1 MMDLP
6 NIPESTIYNLIA
18 QLQQSLDKTGIYY
31 RLFSRIKSPSSFNKK
46 LTKKRTEKGDS
57 YLLQDLVGI
66 RIVLYFLDDID
77 ICDKLINETFKVDL
91 PHCNISKPSKNTF
104 NAIVYNY
111 VCQLPNDIVQSIGEN
126 IFVEYPIDKT
136 FEIQIRT
143 VFSEGWHEI
152 EHDLRYKME
161 DAWKNHENSE
171 RTLNGIMATLETC
184 NWSIIALFDDLAYQ
198 NYKSEEWEYMIRNK
212 YRLHFSGNT
221 INTELKDLMNNKEN
235 ELAKKIFRIKR
246 EFVIPYFR
254 KGIPLELDNLIYVVC
269 YLEKLDSLLTIPKP
283 IKKILES

>member
-1 MMDLP
+1 MDLP
-6 NIPESTIYNLIA
+6 KIPESTIYNLIR
-18 QLQQSLDKTGIYY
+18 QLQQSLDKAGIYY
-31 RLFSRIKSPSSFNKK
+31 RLFSRIKSPSSFKKK
-46 LTKKRTEKGDS
+46 LSKKIAEKGDS

-91 PHCNISKPSKNTF
+91 AHCNISKPSKNTF
-104 NAIVYNY
+104 NAIVHNY
-111 VCQLPNDIVQSIGEN
+111 VCQLPDDIIQSIGEN

-152 EHDLRYKME
+152 EHDLRYKMA

-198 NYKSEEWEYMIRNK
+198 NYKCEEWDYMIRNK

-221 INTELKDLMNNKEN
+221 INNELKKLMDYKEN
-235 ELAKKIFRIKR
+235 ELAKKVFRMKR
-246 EFVIPYFR
+246 DQVIPFFK
-254 KGIPLELDNLIYVVC
+254 KGIPLELNNLIYIVV
-269 YLEKLDSLLTIPKP
+269 YLEKLESLISIPVP
-283 IKKILES
+283 VRKILKT

>member
-1 MMDLP
+1 MNLP
-6 NIPESTIYNLIA
+6 NIPESTISPLVA
-18 QLQQSLDKTGIYY
+18 KLRLSLDKTGIYY
-31 RLFSRIKSPSSFNKK
+31 RLFSRIKSPFSFQKK
-46 LTKKRTEKGDS
+46 LKKKQAEKGDS
-57 YLLQDLVGI
+57 YTLQDLIGI

-77 ICDKLINETFKVDL
+77 ICDKLIKETFSVDL
-91 PHCNISKPSKNTF
+91 PNCNISKPSKNTF
-104 NAIVYNY
+104 DAIVHNY
-111 VCQLPNDIVQSIGEN
+111 ICLLPDDVVQSIGVDLFE
-126 IFVEYPIDKT
+126 EYPIDKT

-152 EHDLRYKME
+152 DHDLRYKME

-235 ELAKKIFRIKR
+235 ELAKKILRIKR
-246 EFVIPYFR
+246 ELVIPYFR
-254 KGIPLELDNLIYVVC
+254 KGIPLELNNLIYVVC
-269 YLEKLDSLLTIPKP
+269 YLEKLESLLTIPKP